1 MKKIVLPFVTGG
13 CALRGDGPANRADP
27 QAAALARGRKATPH
41 IWLSFSTH
49 CSPHRPEAGQKH
61 RETQRRHFTWLQISA
76 FRMAM
81 TFRKVKGNKGC
92 LMCSCQITTS
102 LEPRW
107 YKLHSKSGKREKER
121 GELQVTIQF
130 TRNNLTASMYDLSV
144 KDKPRSTL
152 GKLKDRVKG
161 KKRGDAESTSAIV
174 PRGYAA
180 LSGSGRFCDEGGGDE
195 DVDDEEGGVAR
206 RSKVKSFF
214 LKGKLRKTLDTRSS
228 TSLAS
233 DGSVPSSPGGSLS
246 PTAGI
251 SMVVSDLSNSPSNSS
266 NLTADSSPVPTTQP
280 SPVLMTHKR
289 AFSDEASKVTTFLP
303 WPRAIENLKAQSRA
317 LSRSSLCI
325 NGIHVYGGE
334 PAVPRSVS
342 VLQTRLGL
350 LDKCSPLS
358 RSLQNLTR
366 RGEDH
371 ARAVGGGRR
380 WSFDR
385 SGKEE
390 KAPLS
395 PCPGRVE
402 VSPEERPLVPP
413 VAPAAKPE
421 PADEVKKPRKNLFSQ
436 GRSESAGKGAG
447 AARGQHGQG
456 PACAEERHRGWF
468 GAKDPQNKPSPEVS
482 PKVQTS
488 SDASSHLSPH
498 PPDHFFS
505 SPSPASA
512 PSVDAP
518 GSPCHT
524 NPFTPAAA
532 TPPMSPS
539 NPFFTRLQC
548 NPFFEELIADQTLK
562 FAPCHS
568 SSPPW
573 HSIASPSCP
582 STASPF
588 LKNTLKEGVVSNM
601 ERPVGIVRQ
610 NSLPEQLPMAPG
622 SAMIRS
628 SSILSTRSMS
638 ENYAEWDD
646 SFEAFAA
653 SRLKLPKEPVSGQ
666 LSGVSSGNRTN
677 ATPQDRPT
685 GQIVE
690 ETAVEVVQSGN
701 APPLPPRRPSRVPVK
716 DLQQDSWLDWA
727 QELAVKKEACLL
739 SQTDAASL
747 QHQREQ
753 DPKRTGT
760 HLFQRSSS
768 ETEPISTRDGNSWG
782 SGCSPSFP
790 SLFQKQTTETPI
802 AQCNCSPQPTSNEAS
817 SGDRSSSETRCYSAM
832 STSSEDATTIST
844 ANDNAVN
851 EVQPLKNVVDNST
864 VTSREDAAEIKP
876 SVFDLPSILPETNTN
891 ALDSL
896 LAEAPKARLDPTRCI
911 QTHKIFEA
919 TFGELNWTDN
929 VSVNTSKI
937 AVIKPAANLSINS
950 VYPANQDSG
959 ENFDGL
965 ELSSTTF
972 TKRPCAAITGKV
984 EVNNNLDISN
994 LASNDMLS
1002 KRSSSSFADPV
1013 ESAEFS
1019 LMSNNSRNAAKTSLE
1034 SGPPVSTT
1042 ALELKDYSSLFQL
1055 LPSRHQDKNFVSNTT
1070 DEHQLV
1076 RVSEEQQIFARR
1088 PSFTFSTQVS
1098 SENNLQRSTFTSDDP
1113 SSRKNM
1119 KDSASLHIHPDNIEK
1134 GQSYVIQSCGNDLKE
1149 TITLTSHSLDVN
1161 QLSPLRSDLC
1171 GLGLYAADGNA
1182 FSALELGAQ
1191 PPWPSE
1197 GKNGNSLVP
1206 SEADA
1211 NGSPTGL
1218 SPCII
1223 TPSRDGTQVL
1233 RAPFR
1238 ECARKEQE
1246 QIHPPS
1252 SPPQLSDE
1260 VLPEGHHV
1268 DKSLVVEFEDVFQ
1281 GKPLYDKGAP
1291 SCGLI
1296 LCSGMDQAQL
1306 YKNCHSSEC
1315 ADKPLGKEGKEETD
1329 SWTKE
1334 LGEALGEIHFQSQG
1348 LAEQQMEAKSPTQ
1361 SICSNPL
1368 TVTADIKISL
1378 NSALLKYDQQ
1388 ECASLGPSLSES
1400 MKEISFKDIHVSLAP
1415 DCRSHRQT
1423 DQTSELHLSSRASSA
1438 SSPAADTNS
1447 QSALSPSPNLPLLS
1461 VRPSAGTTQAAA
1473 PSSTVQP
1480 LIGATHMVL
1489 PEETQLASSF
1499 LSHHE
1504 SSPHPVKP
1512 LTTAAIQG
1520 EKKAEGRSV
1529 LASGLEKLKST
1540 IHPGRTSVQ
1549 SESEGSKTDSSA
1561 QYQHLSRGE
1570 LVALL
1575 QQKEAELEKQK
1586 GEFEK
1591 RALLLEKREVELKKL
1606 KMQVR
1611 DLEDYIDRLL
1621 VRIMEQTPTLL
1632 QVRSRFK

>member
-1 MKKIVLPFVTGG
+1 MDI
-13 CALRGDGPANRADP
+13 
-27 QAAALARGRKATPH
+27 
-41 IWLSFSTH
+41 
-49 CSPHRPEAGQKH
+49 
-61 RETQRRHFTWLQISA
+61 
-76 FRMAM
+76 
-81 TFRKVKGNKGC
+81 
-92 LMCSCQITTS
+92 
-102 LEPRW
+102 
-107 YKLHSKSGKREKER
+107 
-121 GELQVTIQF
+121 
-130 TRNNLTASMYDLSV
+130 
-144 KDKPRSTL
+144 
-152 GKLKDRVKG
+152 
-161 KKRGDAESTSAIV
+161 
-174 PRGYAA
+174 
-180 LSGSGRFCDEGGGDE
+180 
-195 DVDDEEGGVAR
+195 
-206 RSKVKSFF
+206 
-214 LKGKLRKTLDTRSS
+214 
-228 TSLAS
+228 
-233 DGSVPSSPGGSLS
+233 
-246 PTAGI
+246 
-251 SMVVSDLSNSPSNSS
+251 
-266 NLTADSSPVPTTQP
+266 PTTQP

-468 GAKDPQNKPSPEVS
+468 GAKDPQNK
-482 PKVQTS
+482 
-488 SDASSHLSPH
+488 
-498 PPDHFFS
+498 
-505 SPSPASA
+505 PSPASA

-802 AQCNCSPQPTSNEAS
+802 AQCNCSPQPTGNEAS

-851 EVQPLKNVVDNST
+851 E
-864 VTSREDAAEIKP
+864 
-876 SVFDLPSILPETNTN
+876 
-891 ALDSL
+891 
-896 LAEAPKARLDPTRCI
+896 
-911 QTHKIFEA
+911 
-919 TFGELNWTDN
+919 
-929 VSVNTSKI
+929 
-937 AVIKPAANLSINS
+937 
-950 VYPANQDSG
+950 
-959 ENFDGL
+959 
-965 ELSSTTF
+965 
-972 TKRPCAAITGKV
+972 
-984 EVNNNLDISN
+984 
-994 LASNDMLS
+994 
-1002 KRSSSSFADPV
+1002 
-1013 ESAEFS
+1013 
-1019 LMSNNSRNAAKTSLE
+1019 
-1034 SGPPVSTT
+1034 
-1042 ALELKDYSSLFQL
+1042 L
-1055 LPSRHQDKNFVSNTT
+1055 LPSRHQDKNFVPNTT
-1070 DEHQLV
+1070 DEHQL
-1076 RVSEEQQIFARR
+1076 
-1088 PSFTFSTQVS
+1088 
-1098 SENNLQRSTFTSDDP
+1098 
-1113 SSRKNM
+1113 
-1119 KDSASLHIHPDNIEK
+1119 
-1134 GQSYVIQSCGNDLKE
+1134 
-1149 TITLTSHSLDVN
+1149 
-1161 QLSPLRSDLC
+1161 
-1171 GLGLYAADGNA
+1171 
-1182 FSALELGAQ
+1182 
-1191 PPWPSE
+1191 
-1197 GKNGNSLVP
+1197 
-1206 SEADA
+1206 
-1211 NGSPTGL
+1211 
-1218 SPCII
+1218 
-1223 TPSRDGTQVL
+1223 
-1233 RAPFR
+1233 
-1238 ECARKEQE
+1238 
-1246 QIHPPS
+1246 
-1252 SPPQLSDE
+1252 
-1260 VLPEGHHV
+1260 
-1268 DKSLVVEFEDVFQ
+1268 
-1281 GKPLYDKGAP
+1281 
-1291 SCGLI
+1291 
-1296 LCSGMDQAQL
+1296 
-1306 YKNCHSSEC
+1306 
-1315 ADKPLGKEGKEETD
+1315 PLGKEGKEETD

-1504 SSPHPVKP
+1504 SSLIGEARGPDVRELQMSSPHPVKP

-1549 SESEGSKTDSSA
+1549 SESEGSK
-1561 QYQHLSRGE
+1561 
-1570 LVALL
+1570 
-1575 QQKEAELEKQK
+1575 
-1586 GEFEK
+1586 
-1591 RALLLEKREVELKKL
+1591 
-1606 KMQVR
+1606 
-1611 DLEDYIDRLL
+1611 
-1621 VRIMEQTPTLL
+1621 
-1632 QVRSRFK
+1632 